1 MELVGSRVHRFY
13 REEVKAEV
21 PYTVQQAVE
30 LPLIKRLGEKAGMAV
45 AGFD

>member
-1 MELVGSRVHRFY
+1 MELVGGRGHRFY

-21 PYTVQQAVE
+21 PYAAQQAVE
-30 LPLIKRLGEKAGMAV
+30 LPLIKGLGEKAGMAV